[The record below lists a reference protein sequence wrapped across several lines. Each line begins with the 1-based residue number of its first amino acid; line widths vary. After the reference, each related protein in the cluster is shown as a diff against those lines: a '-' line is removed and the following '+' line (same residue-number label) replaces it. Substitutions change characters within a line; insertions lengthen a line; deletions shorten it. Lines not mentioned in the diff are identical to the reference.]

1 MQETA
6 SNRNRIIISSVAV
19 IIAIAIIGLSVVAA
33 NNNKQV
39 ADNQITVPDSA
50 TNTSVPVQPT
60 PTAPAPTAPAP
71 APTLPATSSSPYK
84 NGTYTA
90 TGTYSSPGSNHER
103 ITITVTLS
111 NGVITSTS
119 AKQGAQEQEGREY
132 QAQFIGGY
140 KSLIVG
146 KSIDSVHLN
155 RVSGS
160 SLTSNGFN
168 SAISQIKQQ
177 AKA

>member
-6 SNRNRIIISSVAV
+6 SNRNRIIITSVAV
-19 IIAIAIIGLSVVAA
+19 VIAIAIIGLSVMAA
-33 NNNKQV
+33 NNNKSV
-39 ADNQITVPDSA
+39 ADDQTTVPNIDQS
-50 TNTSVPVQPT
+50 TPTDTSTPVQQT
-60 PTAPAPTAPAP
+60 PAPPAPTTPAAP
-71 APTLPATSSSPYK
+71 SSPYK

-111 NGVITSTS
+111 SGVIASTS
-119 AKQGAQEQEGREY
+119 AVQGAQEQEGREY
-132 QAQFIGGY
+132 QAQFISGY
-140 KSLIVG
+140 RSLIVG
-146 KSIDSVHLN
+146 KSIDNVHLS